1 MGKGENQ
8 LRSWASLPSSDPKD
22 HSSTTRPSCTCL
34 LLDSRRE
41 FGRPEILRVWKVRL
55 WAAWS
60 LVAVNPNIPQACRA
74 EPLHPGPAG
83 KGHRAVI
90 WAGALWGFC
99 EHSPLGNRGSSLL
112 PTNPWCYLLRSQGA
126 GLRTSPASLPPPS
139 SDQSQP
145 QLQPRFKGQENLHLL
160 MAGAVESHDKTGG
173 FSRRGI
179 TIFIWWSS
187 SDSGWVFHEDK
198 KNHYRTR
205 VSVWSFKMT
214 GGTVKRRCHL
224 GQVGTDFPGKCWKSI
239 IQSLVFLFFWS
250 QVTSSCSY
258 IQVTSPLFVQ
268 LIFFWIC

>member
-1 MGKGENQ
+1 MAG
-8 LRSWASLPSSDPKD
+8 LRWLQPGWPLSVPQGLPSFSGFARACPCG
-22 HSSTTRPSCTCL
+22 SWTGFQ
-34 LLDSRRE
+34 RRE
-41 FGRPEILRVWKVRL
+41 QQCF
-55 WAAWS
+55 
-60 LVAVNPNIPQACRA
+60 
-74 EPLHPGPAG
+74 
-83 KGHRAVI
+83 
-90 WAGALWGFC
+90 
-99 EHSPLGNRGSSLL
+99 
-112 PTNPWCYLLRSQGA
+112 RSQGA

-145 QLQPRFKGQENLHLL
+145 QVQPRFKGQENLHLL

-239 IQSLVFLFFWS
+239 IQSLVFLFSGLKSPQAVPTYKSLHHCLYNLFFFGYVNSMNS
-250 QVTSSCSY
+250 QCSFL
-258 IQVTSPLFVQ
+258 SHL
-268 LIFFWIC
+268 LLA